1 MMGGYY
7 GVGSVWMLL
16 MPLLWIA
23 LLGAVIWAVIRLT
36 QGPGR
41 GLESGSASHET
52 ASHES
57 KPRETPLEILDRRF
71 ASGEID
77 AAAYD
82 EARARLSGRGGG
94 GGPRGGGG
102 GPTPCWVSR
111 GGG

>member
-7 GVGSVWMLL
+7 GVGSFWMIL

-41 GLESGSASHET
+41 GVAGGSAHRE
-52 ASHES
+52 AER
-57 KPRETPLEILDRRF
+57 RETPLEILDRRY
-71 ASGEID
+71 ASGDID

-82 EARARLSGRGGG
+82 EARARLSGR
-94 GGPRGGGG
+94 R
-102 GPTPCWVSR
+102 SE
-111 GGG
+111 